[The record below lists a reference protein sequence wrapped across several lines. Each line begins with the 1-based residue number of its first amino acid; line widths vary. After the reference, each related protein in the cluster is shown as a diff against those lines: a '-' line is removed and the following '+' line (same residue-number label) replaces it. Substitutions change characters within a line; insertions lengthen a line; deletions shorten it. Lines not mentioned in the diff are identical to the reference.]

1 MTDLISR
8 ADAIEAVCTLG
19 TSLERNGKFVIT
31 MIDAKYAFMEILE
44 SLPSADAVQ
53 VVRCNE
59 CKWFKPNQLAPVHPL
74 LGGGIVYE
82 NQCERCLGIVPNE
95 DGYCSRGERKEP

>member
-1 MTDLISR
+1 MTREEAIRELELIAKVTVWNDR
-8 ADAIEAVCTLG
+8 REAVNMAIEAL
-19 TSLERNGKFVIT
+19 
-31 MIDAKYAFMEILE
+31 
-44 SLPSADAVQ
+44 SADAVQ
-53 VVRCNE
+53 VVRCKD